1 MQTLKKVFGILSW
14 LFLAI
19 IGLLIIFTISSN
31 SSLLGGY
38 NSYLVQ
44 SGSMEP
50 TIMTG
55 DIIVIHP
62 KDEYVRHDVITF
74 RNSEGSIISHRI
86 IDEKEKGN
94 SKTFIT
100 KGDANQAEDEGTVS
114 PSDILGA
121 VAFVV
126 PKIGFLVAF
135 AKSIP
140 GLIILII
147 IPAFTLIFD
156 EIIGLFKRS

>member
-1 MQTLKKVFGILSW
+1 
-14 LFLAI
+14 
-19 IGLLIIFTISSN
+19 
-31 SSLLGGY
+31 
-38 NSYLVQ
+38 
-44 SGSMEP
+44 
-50 TIMTG
+50 MTG

-62 KDEYVRHDVITF
+62 KEIYVKRDVITF
-74 RNSEGSIISHRI
+74 HNAEGNIISHRI
-86 IDEKEKGN
+86 IDEKVKGN
-94 SKTFIT
+94 TKTFIT
-100 KGDANQAEDEGTVS
+100 KGDANQSEDEGTVS

-126 PKIGFLVAF
+126 PKVGFLVAF

>member
-1 MQTLKKVFGILSW
+1 MHTIKKVFSIVSW
-14 LFLAI
+14 LFLGV
-19 IGLLIIFTISSN
+19 IGLLILFTISSN

-50 TIMTG
+50 SIMTG

-62 KDEYVRHDVITF
+62 KEIYVKRDVITF
-74 RNSEGSIISHRI
+74 HNAEGNIISHRI
-86 IDEKEKGN
+86 IDEKVKGN
-94 SKTFIT
+94 TKTFIT
-100 KGDANQAEDEGTVS
+100 KGDANQSEDEGTVS

-126 PKIGFLVAF
+126 PKVGFLVAF